1 MKKIDFNKNIDFL
14 TNRIEALKGKITNEI
29 TEDARAEIE
38 GRIAQLQE
46 VVDDLKAI
54 RDEAADGGE
63 DKSEAML
70 AQMREVLARL
80 DAIENNNKNEEKM
93 ENRVKRLTEKE
104 FADIVMN
111 SFNTKEFKAHI
122 KDLAVK
128 NDIEI
133 MGQSLE
139 ELMPVSILNEVND
152 IFVGRRH
159 RLLELVDWT
168 GLPAFKALFETANAV
183 GAAWPHP
190 EGLEED
196 QTKSEQ
202 ALEFSEYVI
211 RPQFV
216 YKNIT
221 IDKEVIKW
229 SENDGSVFIR
239 YIVRELLDRLLA
251 TIENFILV
259 GPLGTSF
266 YAPIT
271 TAPILDANSNMVYN
285 AMQYLPYSP
294 SDELIAIITPQ
305 KYATLKQTMQSTYGY
320 YINDEF
326 MARDFFGV
334 SEVVLTPPNFTVDS
348 SVWDIGGDFFIMNRR
363 MYKMVGDRRP
373 DQYEDFNLSY
383 NRVQYLME
391 MWVGGGCITNE
402 FIVVGRK
409 K

>member
-70 AQMREVLARL
+70 AQMREVMARL

-111 SFNTKEFKAHI
+111 SFNAKEFKAHV

-128 NDIEI
+128 NSITITDGTI
-133 MGQSLE
+133 E
-139 ELMPVSILNEVND
+139 ELMPAAILNEVND
-152 IFVGRRH
+152 IFVGHRH

-168 GLPAFKALFETANAV
+168 GLPAFKAFFETANEM
-183 GAAWPHP
+183 GHGWPHP
-190 EGLEED
+190 QGITEGLSKPD
-196 QTKSEQ
+196 QN
-202 ALEFSEYVI
+202 LVFSEYVI
-211 RPQFV
+211 RPQFIFKKISV
-216 YKNIT
+216 
-221 IDKEVIKW
+221 DKEILKW

-239 YIVRELLDRLLA
+239 YIVRELLERLLC
-251 TIENFILV
+251 TIENYILN
-259 GPLGTSF
+259 GTASF
-266 YAPIT
+266 NAPIV

-305 KYATLKQTMQSTYGY
+305 KYATLKQTMQATYGY

-334 SEVVLTPPNFTVDS
+334 SEVVLTPPGFTVDS
-348 SVWDIGGDFFIMNRR
+348 SVWLNGGDFFLMNRR

-383 NRVQYLME
+383 NKVEYLME

-402 FIVVGRK
+402 FIIVGEK

>member
-111 SFNTKEFKAHI
+111 SFDRKEFKEHI

-128 NDIEI
+128 NNIVFTGGTIDDI
-133 MGQSLE
+133 
-139 ELMPVSILNEVND
+139 MPASILKEVND
-152 IFVGRRH
+152 IFVGHRH

-168 GLPAFKALFETANAV
+168 GLPAFKAFFETGNEMGKTWPVPANLD
-183 GAAWPHP
+183 G
-190 EGLEED
+190 D
-196 QTKSEQ
+196 DTKIQ
-202 ALEFSEYVI
+202 QNLAFNDYII
-211 RPQFV
+211 RPHFI
-216 YKNIT
+216 YKTIS

-239 YIVRELLDRLLA
+239 YIVRELLDRLLC
-251 TIENFILV
+251 TIENYILTGSSNGAFFV
-259 GPLGTSF
+259 PRTVS
-266 YAPIT
+266 PIM
-271 TAPILDANSNMVYN
+271 DDNNNVVYN

-305 KYATLKQTMQSTYGY
+305 KYATLKQTMQATYGY

-334 SEVVLTPPNFTVDS
+334 SEVVLTPPGFTVNS
-348 SVWDIGGDFFIMNRR
+348 SIWQDGGDFFLMNRR

-383 NRVQYLME
+383 NKVQYLME

-402 FIVVGRK
+402 FIIVGSGK
-409 K
+409 

>member
-14 TNRIEALKGKITNEI
+14 TNRIDALKGKITNEI

-93 ENRVKRLTEKE
+93 ENSVKRMTEKE
-104 FADIVMN
+104 FANIVMN
-111 SFNTKEFKAHI
+111 SFDRKEFKEHV

-128 NDIEI
+128 SSITITGGTIEE
-133 MGQSLE
+133 MLPAAV
-139 ELMPVSILNEVND
+139 LKEVND
-152 IFVGRRH
+152 IFVGHRH

-168 GLPAFKALFETANAV
+168 GLPAFKAFFETGNEMGNSWPTPAN
-183 GAAWPHP
+183 
-190 EGLEED
+190 LKED
-196 QTKSEQ
+196 EQ
-202 ALEFSEYVI
+202 KKEQNLTFTNYVI
-211 RPQFV
+211 RPAYV
-216 YKNIT
+216 YKTIS

-229 SENDGSVFIR
+229 SESDGSVFIR
-239 YIVRELLDRLLA
+239 YIVRELLDRLLC
-251 TIENFILV
+251 TIENYILTGTGSFIPATV
-259 GPLGTSF
+259 VSPV
-266 YAPIT
+266 
-271 TAPILDANSNMVYN
+271 LDANNV
-285 AMQYLPYSP
+285 MQYHALNYLPNSA
-294 SDELIAIITPQ
+294 SDDLIAIIPPQ
-305 KYATLKQTMQSTYGY
+305 TYIQLKQTMQATYGY
-320 YINDEF
+320 YVNDEF

-334 SEVVLTPPNFTVDS
+334 SEVLFTPPGFQAN
-348 SVWDIGGDFFIMNRR
+348 GEDFFLMNRR

-383 NRVQYLME
+383 NKVQYLME

-402 FIVVGRK
+402 FIVIEEGSHS
-409 K
+409 

>member
-80 DAIENNNKNEEKM
+80 DAIENNNKKDEKM

-104 FADIVMN
+104 FSDIVMN
-111 SFNTKEFKAHI
+111 SFDRKEFKEHI

-128 NDIEI
+128 NDIAFTGGTI
-133 MGQSLE
+133 D
-139 ELMPVSILNEVND
+139 ELLPAAVLKEVND

-168 GLPAFKALFETANAV
+168 GLPAFKAFFETGNDM
-183 GAAWPHP
+183 GHDWPAP
-190 EGLEED
+190 ADLNVNNIKIQQNLD
-196 QTKSEQ
+196 FNK
-202 ALEFSEYVI
+202 YVI
-211 RPQFV
+211 RPHFI
-216 YKNIT
+216 YKTIS

-239 YIVRELLDRLLA
+239 YIVRELLDRLLC
-251 TIENFILV
+251 TIENYILTGSNNGAFI
-259 GPLGTSF
+259 GPHGK
-266 YAPIT
+266 
-271 TAPILDANSNMVYN
+271 APILDANNNVVYN

-305 KYATLKQTMQSTYGY
+305 KYATLKQTMQATYGY

-334 SEVVLTPPNFTVDS
+334 SEVVLTPPGFQVDS
-348 SVWDIGGDFFIMNRR
+348 NSWQDGGDFFLMNRR

-383 NRVQYLME
+383 NKVQYLME
-391 MWVGGGCITNE
+391 MWVGGGSITPE
-402 FIVVGRK
+402 FIVVGTEK
-409 K
+409 

>member
-54 RDEAADGGE
+54 RDDAADGGE

-111 SFNTKEFKAHI
+111 SFNAKEFKEHV

-128 NDIEI
+128 NSITITDGTI
-133 MGQSLE
+133 E
-139 ELMPVSILNEVND
+139 ELMPAAILNEVND

-168 GLPAFKALFETANAV
+168 GLPAFKAFFETANET
-183 GAAWPHP
+183 GRLWPHP
-190 EGLEED
+190 EAITEG
-196 QTKSEQ
+196 QTKAEQ
-202 ALEFSEYVI
+202 SLEFSEYVI
-211 RPQFV
+211 RPQFI
-216 YKNIT
+216 YKTIS

-239 YIVRELLDRLLA
+239 YIVRELLDRLLV
-251 TIENFILV
+251 TIETAILMGPQNSPFI
-259 GPLGTSF
+259 
-266 YAPIT
+266 APIT
-271 TAPILDANSNMVYN
+271 TTPILDTNNNMVYN

-305 KYATLKQTMQSTYGY
+305 KYATLKQTMQATYGY

-334 SEVVLTPPNFTVDS
+334 SEVVLTPPGFTVDS
-348 SVWDIGGDFFIMNRR
+348 SVWQGGGDFFIMNRR

-383 NRVQYLME
+383 NKVQYLME

-402 FIVVGRK
+402 FIVVGTK

>member
-14 TNRIEALKGKITNEI
+14 TNRIEALRGKITNEI

-38 GRIAQLQE
+38 GRIIQLQE
-46 VVDDLKAI
+46 IVDDLKAI

-80 DAIENNNKNEEKM
+80 DAIENSNKNEEKM
-93 ENRVKRLTEKE
+93 ENSVKRMTEKE
-104 FADIVMN
+104 FANIVMN
-111 SFNTKEFKAHI
+111 SFDRKEFKDHI

-128 NDIEI
+128 NSITI
-133 MGQSLE
+133 TGGSIE
-139 ELMPVSILNEVND
+139 ELMPAAILNEVND
-152 IFVGRRH
+152 IFVGHRH

-168 GLPAFKALFETANAV
+168 GLPAFKAFFETANVMALP
-183 GAAWPHP
+183 WPHP
-190 EGLEED
+190 QDLEENES
-196 QTKSEQ
+196 KIEQ
-202 ALEFSEYVI
+202 NVVFSEYVI
-211 RPQFV
+211 RPQFI
-216 YKNIT
+216 YKTIS
-221 IDKEVIKW
+221 IDKEVLKW

-239 YIVRELLDRLLA
+239 YIVRELLDRLLF
-251 TIENFILV
+251 TIENCILT
-259 GPLGTSF
+259 GPSGTSF
-266 YAPIT
+266 HAPVV

-305 KYATLKQTMQSTYGY
+305 KYATLKQSMQATYGY

-326 MARDFFGV
+326 MAHDFFGV
-334 SEVVLTPPNFTVDS
+334 SEVVLTPPGFSVDS
-348 SVWDIGGDFFIMNRR
+348 NWQDGGDYFIMNRR

-373 DQYEDFNLSY
+373 DQYEDFNLSF
-383 NRVQYLME
+383 NKVQYLME

-402 FIVVGRK
+402 FIVVGTK